1 MRRLLRAVAWLCAA
15 TALALI
21 LRTCVF
27 GLVKVAG
34 QSMENTLETGDVALV
49 SRLDYRLGSIRRGD
63 VAQIRVPG
71 RDGTYLKRVVGLPG
85 EKVELSGGRVFI
97 DGQPLEEPYA
107 SNSQEEFSIQLGE
120 DEYFVLGD
128 NRPVSYDSREE
139 DFGAVSAGCFLG
151 RVRAVVW
158 PLDRIQ
164 LGI

>member
-15 TALALI
+15 AALALI

-49 SRLDYRLGSIRRGD
+49 SRLDSRLGSIRRGD

-97 DGQPLEEPYA
+97 DGRALEEPYA
-107 SNSQEEFSIQLGE
+107 RNSQEEFSIQVGE
-120 DEYFVLGD
+120 DE
-128 NRPVSYDSREE
+128 
-139 DFGAVSAGCFLG
+139 
-151 RVRAVVW
+151 
-158 PLDRIQ
+158 
-164 LGI
+164 

>member
-15 TALALI
+15 AALALI

-85 EKVELSGGRVFI
+85 EKVEFSGGRVFI

-139 DFGAVSAGCFLG
+139 DFGVVSAGCFLG

>member
-15 TALALI
+15 AALALI

-71 RDGTYLKRVVGLPG
+71 RAG

-97 DGQPLEEPYA
+97 DGQALEEPYA

>member
-15 TALALI
+15 AALALI

-128 NRPVSYDSREE
+128 NRPVS
-139 DFGAVSAGCFLG
+139 
-151 RVRAVVW
+151 
-158 PLDRIQ
+158 
-164 LGI
+164 

>member
-15 TALALI
+15 AALALI

-85 EKVELSGGRVFI
+85 ERWSFRAARCSSTDSPWRSPTPAILRRNFPSNWEKMSTSCWGTIVPSAMTAGRRT
-97 DGQPLEEPYA
+97 LA
-107 SNSQEEFSIQLGE
+107 
-120 DEYFVLGD
+120 
-128 NRPVSYDSREE
+128 R
-139 DFGAVSAGCFLG
+139 
-151 RVRAVVW
+151 
-158 PLDRIQ
+158 
-164 LGI
+164 